1 MNSAQP
7 IAAPVADV
15 QPSVGRRYYILALLT
30 FAYVFNFI
38 DRQIIAILQDP
49 IKAEFS
55 LSDTQLGLLNGFA
68 FALFYVGFGL
78 PLARWAD
85 AGNRRNLLAW
95 AVALWSLMT
104 ALCGLAQNYVQL
116 LLARMGV
123 GVGEAGCSPA
133 AHSMI
138 SDVFPAEQRATAL
151 GVYSVGVNVG
161 ILAGFIAGGWLNELY
176 GWRVAL
182 MAVGLPGLLL
192 AVWIRLSVPEPVRQG
207 AVTESLAS
215 MSQVLQHLW
224 SLRSARWLALGCGMT
239 SVAGYGLANW
249 MPSFLIRSHAMGTA
263 ELGVWLALI
272 AGVGGGLGTFL
283 GGLMADRLAV
293 RDRRWPLWLPAGVL
307 CLALPFLVLTF
318 VLPDKLSALLVYIF
332 PASVISCYLAPAIA
346 VLHGLAPNRMRAMA
360 SAMLFLVINII
371 GLGIGPVAIG
381 FVSDM
386 LVATAGAESLRY
398 ALLSIVCAGT
408 AAGAWCFFVAA
419 RHLPADA
426 TNDGGRL

>member
-7 IAAPVADV
+7 PVQMDV
-15 QPSVGRRYYILALLT
+15 PTATSSGRRYYILALLT
-30 FAYVFNFI
+30 FAYVFNFV

-138 SDVFPAEQRATAL
+138 SDLFPVEQRATAL

-161 ILAGFIAGGWLNELY
+161 ILAGFIAGGWLNEVY

-192 AVWIRLSVPEPVRQG
+192 ALWIRISVPEPERLG
-207 AVTESLAS
+207 AVTESLVS
-215 MSQVLQHLW
+215 FKQVLVHLW
-224 SLRSARWLALGCGMT
+224 SLRSARWLALGCGLT

-249 MPSFLIRSHAMGTA
+249 MPSFLIRSHGMGTA

-283 GGLMADRLAV
+283 GGLLADRLGQ
-293 RDRRWPLWLPAGVL
+293 RDARWPLWLPAGVL
-307 CLALPFLVLTF
+307 CTALPFLVLTF
-318 VLPDKLSALLVYIF
+318 LLPSKLPALLIYIF

-371 GLGIGPVAIG
+371 GLGVGPVAIG
-381 FVSDM
+381 LFSD
-386 LVATAGAESLRY
+386 LLSASLGAESLRY
-398 ALLSIVCAGT
+398 SLLIIVCAGT
-408 AAGAWCFFVAA
+408 AAGAVCFLVAA
-419 RHLPADA
+419 RYLPSRPAA
-426 TNDGGRL
+426 HGGAV

>member
-1 MNSAQP
+1 MSSVQAPARSESQ
-7 IAAPVADV
+7 AAPTN
-15 QPSVGRRYYILALLT
+15 GRRYYILALLT

-138 SDVFPAEQRATAL
+138 SDLFPADQRATAL

-161 ILAGFIAGGWLNELY
+161 ILAGFIAGGWLNEVY

-192 AVWIRLSVPEPVRQG
+192 ALWIRISVPEPERLG
-207 AVTESLAS
+207 AVTESLVS
-215 MSQVLQHLW
+215 FKQVLMHLW
-224 SLRSARWLALGCGMT
+224 SLRSARWLALGCGLT

-249 MPSFLIRSHAMGTA
+249 MPSFLIRSHGMGTA

-283 GGLMADRLAV
+283 GGLLADRLGQ
-293 RDRRWPLWLPAGVL
+293 RDPRWPLWLPAGVL
-307 CLALPFLVLTF
+307 CIALPFLVLTF
-318 VLPDKLSALLVYIF
+318 LLPSKLPALLIYIF

-371 GLGIGPVAIG
+371 GLGLGPVAIG
-381 FVSDM
+381 LFSD
-386 LVATAGAESLRY
+386 LLSASLGAESLRY
-398 ALLSIVCAGT
+398 ALLTIVCAGT
-408 AAGAWCFFVAA
+408 AAGAGCFLVAA
-419 RHLPADA
+419 RYLPSRPVV
-426 TNDGGRL
+426 DGSAV